1 MKKSE
6 RKIRRG
12 VWGKKGARERRKT
25 WRTGERKRR
34 MEEGDFCCSG
44 LSKALITQV
53 NTRKWATCEPLL
65 LPREQTKGRWRG
77 PLRAEAPGPTA
88 WERGTNAAT
97 LSLAS
102 ALWSPIMEKATD
114 HGRVRSRD
122 GPVTK
127 IEKDGGRQMHGWPHQ
142 MGSGRMVPVLEKWF
156 GQVMKAPPVS
166 VAGFTWLVKLYAAL
180 NV

>member
-6 RKIRRG
+6 RKIRQG
-12 VWGKKGARERRKT
+12 VWGKKRSERERERRKT
-25 WRTGERKRR
+25 WRTAERKRG

-53 NTRKWATCEPLL
+53 NTGKWATCEPLL

-77 PLRAEAPGPTA
+77 PLRAEAPGLTA
-88 WERGTNAAT
+88 WERATNAAT

-102 ALWSPIMEKATD
+102 ALWSPIMVKATD

-122 GPVTK
+122 GPVTRT
-127 IEKDGGRQMHGWPHQ
+127 EKDGGRQMHGWPHQ

-156 GQVMKAPPVS
+156 VQVMYEGTS
-166 VAGFTWLVKLYAAL
+166 CLCGWIRMTW
-180 NV
+180 